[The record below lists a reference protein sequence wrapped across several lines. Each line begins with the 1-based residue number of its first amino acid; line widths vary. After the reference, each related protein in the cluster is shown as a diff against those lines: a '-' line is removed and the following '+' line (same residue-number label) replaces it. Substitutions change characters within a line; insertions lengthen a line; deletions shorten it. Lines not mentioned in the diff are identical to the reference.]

1 MSAPQSDRA
10 PNRARNRLLP
20 LLALTGALLAAA
32 AVQADPPKP
41 AKPQT
46 HVTQVLGQATYKQM
60 DLAQKAFDAKD
71 YKGAEAALDVIKAK
85 YDKLNDYE
93 KATLWNLYAVVFR
106 AQDDTKRAIEA
117 YENVLRQ
124 NNVPD
129 QLRDSTLFAMA
140 QTFFVADDYK
150 SAIKVMNKWFTVVQD
165 VQPDAYILLAQA
177 YYQLQDYANAKPP
190 ILKALGIAKQRNQP
204 LKENWLGL
212 LRAVLFELQDY
223 AGATKVMEVLV
234 TQYPK
239 DTYFLQLS
247 GLYGL
252 QGDQQRQ
259 MEIMEAAYLG
269 GYVTKPADILNL
281 ARLCLAQE
289 APQRGVD
296 ILIAKFKDHTLEL
309 NAENLQ
315 LLAQALAIAKDT
327 AQSIPVLVR
336 LSSMTGLSK
345 HYVYLGQAYIQTG
358 DWLKAADALTQALH
372 GKDLANPGSVQMQL
386 GTALYNAGKLQQAK
400 EAFDQASASASEHDA
415 AANWVKFINTEIQR
429 NAALKAKA

>member
-1 MSAPQSDRA
+1 MSPSRKSLAT
-10 PNRARNRLLP
+10 L
-20 LLALTGALLAAA
+20 LLAGSLLGLGLGLSLGAAA
-32 AVQADPPKP
+32 DNSAPPKP
-41 AKPQT
+41 KT
-46 HVTQVLGQATYKQM
+46 HITQSLSQATYKQM

-93 KATLWNLYAVVFR
+93 KATLWNLYAIVFR
-106 AQDDTKRAIEA
+106 SQDDSKRAIEA

-124 NNVPD
+124 NNLPD

-150 SAIKVMNKWFTVVQD
+150 SAIKVLNKWLTVVQD

-177 YYQLQDYANAKPP
+177 YYQLNDYASAKPL
-190 ILKALGIAKQRNQP
+190 ILKALGVAKQRNQP

-212 LRAVLFELQDY
+212 LRAVFFELKDY
-223 AGATKVMEVLV
+223 ASATKVMEVLV

-252 QGDQQRQ
+252 QGDQQKQ
-259 MEIMEAAYLG
+259 LEVMYAAYLG
-269 GYVTKPADILNL
+269 GYVTKSSDILNL
-281 ARLCLAQE
+281 VRLDLAQD

-296 ILIAKFKDHTLEL
+296 LLIAKLKDHTLEL

-315 LLAQALAIAKDT
+315 LLAQAMAIAKDT
-327 AQSIPVLVR
+327 QQSIPVLVR
-336 LSSMTGLSK
+336 LSSLTSQSK

-358 DWLKAADALTQALH
+358 DWLKAADALTAALQA
-372 GKDLANPGSVQMQL
+372 KEVSNPASIQMQL
-386 GTALYNAGKLQQAK
+386 GTALYNAGRLAQAK
-400 EAFDQASASASEHDA
+400 QAFDQAANSPTEHDA
-415 AANWVKFINTEIQR
+415 AANWVKFIDTEMQR